1 AGGRTGKPTEEN
13 TMKIENPAENLVRG
27 YRTYTDGDQV
37 AQVAGVE
44 GPETTASIT
53 TATPVITTTTL
64 IFDC

>member
-1 AGGRTGKPTEEN
+1 
-13 TMKIENPAENLVRG
+13 MKAENPAAALISG
-27 YRTYTDGDQV
+27 YRTYTDGDQI
-37 AQVAGVE
+37 AQVAGTE

>member
-1 AGGRTGKPTEEN
+1 
-13 TMKIENPAENLVRG
+13 MKIENPAEALVAG

-37 AQVAGVE
+37 AQVAGAE
-44 GPETTASIT
+44 GPDATASIT

>member
-1 AGGRTGKPTEEN
+1 
-13 TMKIENPAENLVRG
+13 MKIENPAESLVSG
-27 YRTYTDGDQV
+27 YRTYTDGNEV
-37 AQVAGVE
+37 AQVAGTE

>member
-1 AGGRTGKPTEEN
+1 
-13 TMKIENPAENLVRG
+13 MKIENPAEALVRG